1 MASYIEQTLM
11 PGEHVCIDTRP
22 HKILFAWPIAI
33 VILGILIDLFGGII
47 PGLKIVIIHHI
58 STADLLSALIVL
70 FGLVQ
75 IFKAMIQFR
84 TSEYI
89 VTNKRVVMKTGL
101 MSVNVM
107 EILLTR
113 MEAVHVSQS
122 FWARFYDY
130 GSLVIVGVGG
140 TRDYFT
146 YVPSPFKF
154 RQYIQE
160 MRSEKEHGRS
170 NSNSE

>member
-1 MASYIEQTLM
+1 MASYIQQTLM

-33 VILGILIDLFGGII
+33 VIFGILIDLFGGLI
-47 PGLKIVIIHHI
+47 PSLNIVIIHHI

-70 FGLVQ
+70 FGFTQ
-75 IFKAMIQFR
+75 IFKAMIQYC

-89 VTNKRVVMKTGL
+89 VTNNRVVMKTGL

-107 EILLTR
+107 EILLSR

-122 FWARFYDY
+122 FWGRFYNY
-130 GSLVIVGVGG
+130 GSLVIIGVGG

-146 YVPSPFKF
+146 YVPNPFKF

-160 MRSEKEHGRS
+160 MGSDEPQTDVS
-170 NSNSE
+170 